1 MPVGHRFHWLLFTM
15 LVLLVGLACARAADL
30 PRAKPEGVGLSP
42 EKLARLDETFTKI
55 VADKKLSGA
64 VVLVARKGKIGYLHT
79 FGMADVEA
87 NKPMKDD
94 TIFRIASMT
103 KPVTSVAVM
112 MLVDEGKIALD
123 DPVSKFIPEFKNQ
136 KVMVPGKSD
145 KDDDFS
151 LVAAERE
158 VTIKDLLTHTSGLVY
173 PFLGAP
179 KQLVALY
186 TKANINYGIGNGD
199 GLKLAENIKR
209 LAELPLAHQPG
220 EKFTYGLSTDTLGRV
235 VEVASGKEL
244 DEFFRERIFKPLGM
258 KDTSFSP
265 EKEKRDRIAVLY
277 KVDKDK
283 KLTPTGKG
291 DFTVEP
297 DSVYLSGGARLF
309 STAGDY
315 ARFLQMLLNGGE
327 LNGVRLLKPETVKQM
342 TQNHIGNKAM
352 FTPAH
357 GDGFGLGFGIVTTPA
372 AHDKT
377 HTSLGSYS
385 WAGAFYTFFWVD
397 PSKELLG
404 VMTTQLSGQGTDLKL
419 WEEFPKLT
427 YEALVE

>member
-1 MPVGHRFHWLLFTM
+1 MPVVRRVHWLLFAVP
-15 LVLLVGLACARAADL
+15 LLLVGFVSVRADDL
-30 PRAKPEGVGLSP
+30 PRAKPEAVGLSP
-42 EKLARLDETFTKI
+42 QKLARLDETFAKVI
-55 VADKKLSGA
+55 ADKKLSGA
-64 VVLVARKGKIGYLHT
+64 VVLIARKGKIGYLQS

-87 NKPMKDD
+87 NKPMRED

-103 KPVTSVAVM
+103 KPITSVAVM

-136 KVMVPGKSD
+136 KILVPGKSD
-145 KDDDFS
+145 KDDDFGI
-151 LVAAERE
+151 VPAERE

-173 PFLGAP
+173 PFLSAP
-179 KQLVALY
+179 KQLAALY
-186 TKANINYGIGNGD
+186 TKAKIDFGIGTGD
-199 GLKLAENIKR
+199 GGKLADNIKR

-220 EKFTYGLSTDTLGRV
+220 AKFSYGMSTDVLGRV

-265 EKEKRDRIAVLY
+265 EKEKMDRIAVLY
-277 KVDKDK
+277 KWDKDK
-283 KLTPTGKG
+283 KITPTGKG
-291 DFTVEP
+291 DFTVKA
-297 DSVYLSGGARLF
+297 SSTYLSGGARLF

-327 LNGVRLLKPETVKQM
+327 LNGVRLLKPETVKLM
-342 TQNHIGNKAM
+342 TQNHIGDRAI
-352 FTPAH
+352 FTSAH
-357 GDGFGLGFGIVTTPA
+357 GDGFGYGFGVVTTPA

-397 PSKELLG
+397 PSKELVG
-404 VMTTQLSGQGTDLKL
+404 VMMTQLSGQGTDLKL

>member
-1 MPVGHRFHWLLFTM
+1 MHGLRKIPCLL
-15 LVLLVGLACARAADL
+15 LIIACVIAFGATRTFADD
-30 PRAKPEGVGLSP
+30 PGRVKPEAVGLSP
-42 EKLARLDETFTKI
+42 EKLKRIDEAFEKVI
-55 VADKKLSGA
+55 ENKQLSGA
-64 VVLVARKGKIGYLHT
+64 VVLIARKGKVGYLQT

-87 NKPMKDD
+87 KKPMKTD

-136 KVMVPGKSD
+136 KVLVPGKSD

-151 LVAAERE
+151 LVPVERE

-186 TKANINYGIGNGD
+186 TKANINYGIGPSD
-199 GLKLAENIKR
+199 GKKLADNIKR
-209 LAELPLAHQPG
+209 LGELPLAHQPG
-220 EKFTYGLSTDTLGRV
+220 EKFTYSLSTDTLGRV

-244 DEFFRERIFKPLGM
+244 DEFLRERIFKPLGM
-258 KDTSFSP
+258 RDTSFLP
-265 EKEKRDRIAVLY
+265 EKDKMDRVAVLY
-277 KVDKDK
+277 KWDKDK
-283 KLTPTGKG
+283 KITPTVKG
-291 DFTVEP
+291 DFTVEG
-297 DSVYLSGGARLF
+297 SATYFSGGAGLF

-327 LNGVRLLKPETVKQM
+327 LNGVRLLKTETVKQM
-342 TQNHIGNKAM
+342 TQNQIGKKAM

-357 GDGFGLGFGIVTTPA
+357 GDGFGYGFGVVTTPV

-377 HTSLGSYS
+377 HTSIGSFS

-404 VMTTQLSGQGTDLKL
+404 AMMTQLIGQGTELKL

-427 YEALVE
+427 MDALQ